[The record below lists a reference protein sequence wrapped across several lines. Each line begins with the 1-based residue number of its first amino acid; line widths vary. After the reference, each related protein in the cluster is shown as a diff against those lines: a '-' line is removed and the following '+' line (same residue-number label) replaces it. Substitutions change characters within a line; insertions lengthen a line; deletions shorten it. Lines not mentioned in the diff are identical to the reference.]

1 MKTSKRKQW
10 EREEL
15 STGSVLIWSQHGR
28 YHTVYIC
35 SPIVGEAPE
44 SCYHGTN
51 SFEAQKA
58 FEENFIADQL
68 DADD

>member
-15 STGSVLIWSQHGR
+15 SNGSVLIWSQLGR

-35 SPIVGEAPE
+35 PPIVGEAPE
-44 SCYHGTN
+44 NCYHGTN
-51 SFEAQKA
+51 SFEAEKA
-58 FEENFIADQL
+58 FGENFIADQL
-68 DADD
+68 DLND